1 MPNTNHYP
9 AIDITADSLNDALHL
24 LPEGAAVSVFTDG
37 AAEPS
42 NPGPAGSAFV
52 IVHEGTEI
60 ATWSEHIGFTTNNI
74 AELTPAIRALELLS
88 ERTDLTISIFSDS
101 QYLVNGMNQWLRTW
115 KATGWRNAARKPV
128 KNRELWERLDELA
141 NRFPTLEW
149 RWIKGHIGH
158 RWNERADG
166 LANAATWKTTKAAV
180 A

>member
-1 MPNTNHYP
+1 MSEAT
-9 AIDITADSLNDALHL
+9 L
-24 LPEGAAVSVFTDG
+24 LPVATLNALSLPIGAALEIYTDG

-52 IVHEGTEI
+52 IVYEGAEI
-60 ATWSEHIGFTTNNI
+60 DTWSAHLGIKTNNI
-74 AELTPAIRALELLS
+74 AELTPAIRALELLAD
-88 ERTDLTISIFSDS
+88 RTDLSISIVSDS
-101 QYLVNGMNQWLRTW
+101 QYLVNGMNLWLRTW
-115 KATGWRNAARKPV
+115 KASGWCNAARKPV

-141 NRFPTLEW
+141 GRFPKLEL
-149 RWIKGHIGH
+149 RWIKAHVGH